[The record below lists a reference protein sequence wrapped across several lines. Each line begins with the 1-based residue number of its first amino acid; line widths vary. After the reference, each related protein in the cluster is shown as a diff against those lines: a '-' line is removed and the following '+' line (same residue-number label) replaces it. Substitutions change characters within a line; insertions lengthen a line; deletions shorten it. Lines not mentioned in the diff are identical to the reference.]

1 MGGIIR
7 NLKGKALL
15 INGMV
20 DHVHLL
26 FDLPPSICIS
36 EALRIIKANSS
47 GWVHEKWPSRQNFAW
62 QIGYAAF
69 SVSQSNVRQVYNYIA
84 NQEKHHRKVS
94 FKEELLA
101 FLKKHNIQYDER
113 FIWE

>member
-15 INGMV
+15 INGMA

-36 EALRIIKANSS
+36 INPTA
-47 GWVHEKWPSRQNFAW
+47 
-62 QIGYAAF
+62 YA
-69 SVSQSNVRQVYNYIA
+69 VG
-84 NQEKHHRKVS
+84 
-94 FKEELLA
+94 
-101 FLKKHNIQYDER
+101 
-113 FIWE
+113 